1 MLPHGTTAFAGSHRR
16 SIVLSNQ
23 HFGLNCDEC
32 ISQGGGGSVS
42 TLGCI
47 SLCSSL
53 KFGFI
58 ILQTTAVMEYGLMP
72 IEDFFNVFGLP
83 SAGKQYLMASS
94 LSS

>member
-1 MLPHGTTAFAGSHRR
+1 MLQHGTTAFAGSHRR

-23 HFGLNCDEC
+23 HFGLYF
-32 ISQGGGGSVS
+32 SGGGGVS
-42 TLGCI
+42 TLGCL

-58 ILQTTAVMEYGLMP
+58 ILQTTAVMPYGLMA